1 MDSKKKSTTENNE
14 EDEYMGNMWG
24 WKFSL
29 FGLGLMILLFGLM
42 LVRKCQ
48 VEAETGEKI
57 ELFETSKE

>member
-1 MDSKKKSTTENNE
+1 MDNEKKSTTKEN
-14 EDEYMGNMWG
+14 EDEYIGNMWG

-29 FGLGLMILLFGLM
+29 FGLALMILLFALM

>member
-1 MDSKKKSTTENNE
+1 MDNEKKSTTEEN
-14 EDEYMGNMWG
+14 EDEYIGNMWG

-29 FGLGLMILLFGLM
+29 FGLALMILLFALM

>member
-1 MDSKKKSTTENNE
+1 MDNEKKSTSEEN
-14 EDEYMGNMWG
+14 EDEYIGNMWG

-29 FGLGLMILLFGLM
+29 FGLALMILLFVLM